1 MTSSATTGPVMST
14 FSLPVGSVASPDTG
28 ALGRVDGPQSFDLD
42 PPRETLRQT
51 AKEAK
56 KEAKVAKKEAKKEAK
71 QSRYPPNAKIGTW
84 KPRK

>member
-1 MTSSATTGPVMST
+1 
-14 FSLPVGSVASPDTG
+14 
-28 ALGRVDGPQSFDLD
+28 VDGPQSFDLD